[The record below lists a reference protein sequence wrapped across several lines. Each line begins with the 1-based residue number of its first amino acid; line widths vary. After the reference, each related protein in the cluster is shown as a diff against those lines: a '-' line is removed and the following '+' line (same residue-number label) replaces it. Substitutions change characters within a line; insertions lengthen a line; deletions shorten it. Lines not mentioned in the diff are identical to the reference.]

1 MLKTPG
7 MTIFRWINCLSMK
20 LSIQHNIPDS
30 EHKDL
35 AVSFARYFV
44 AADFSS
50 LRSVLSEDVYIIIYD
65 RERKDG
71 IESVLDYFKDW
82 QTRVGDSFECEV
94 RWSAQ
99 FAQPEIYFTSSKY
112 KQAYILGIENL
123 KIRRMMLTPCSF
135 SGVGFSIDETPY
147 NLGFIES
154 NANKETA
161 PLSNHFFCPIC
172 GKSSETLEW
181 SKGVIFKD
189 GPGWG
194 NKTGLMVNA
203 SICPDCQVV
212 CEVSPNRKERY
223 CLTMTHEQ
231 QEKADAAMS
240 EKERSE
246 YVGNTMGNKKPLF
259 RSLLK
264 PLTNELSRFGMRFH
278 ELLDK
283 IVASHTPDLVFSMLD
298 KLTLTDGPLNLHVA
312 SDETHDIGDEPYF
325 FIGEGERRE
334 YKIYKYLKTS
344 ASVEAAWQIYLLNT
358 AHTVM
363 PVFWHGCYIVREFI
377 FDEGSL
383 NDYIPL
389 ECYDISGLSRENL
402 LLPKIV
408 LSPDGHTADV
418 FCTYWNDW
426 KGLMRDH
433 IQITFLRNGKVKLTE
448 IEPLCL
454 FQYNCGICF

>member
-1 MLKTPG
+1 
-7 MTIFRWINCLSMK
+7 MK

-30 EHKDL
+30 EQKDL

-50 LRSVLSEDVYIIIYD
+50 LRSVLSDDVYIIIYD

-82 QTRVGDSFECEV
+82 QTRVGNSFDCEV

-99 FAQPEIYFTSSKY
+99 FSQPEIYFTSDKY
-112 KQAYILGIENL
+112 KQAYILGIENS
-123 KIRRMMLTPCSF
+123 KIKRILLTPCSF
-135 SGVGFSIDETPY
+135 SGVGFSINETPY
-147 NLGFIES
+147 NIGFIEA
-154 NANKETA
+154 NASKETE
-161 PLSNHFFCPIC
+161 PLPNHFFCPIC
-172 GKSSETLEW
+172 GKGSEKLEW

-189 GPGWG
+189 GRDWG
-194 NKTGLMVNA
+194 KKTGMMVNA
-203 SICPDCQVV
+203 SICPDCQIV

-223 CLTMTHEQ
+223 CLTMTREH

-240 EKERSE
+240 EEERSK
-246 YVGNTMGNKKPLF
+246 YVNHTMGNKKPLF
-259 RSLLK
+259 KSILESH
-264 PLTNELSRFGMRFH
+264 TNELSQFGMRFH

-283 IVASHTPDLVFSMLD
+283 VVASHAPYLVFSMLD
-298 KLTLTDGPLNLHVA
+298 KITLTDGPLNLHVA
-312 SDETHDIGDEPYF
+312 SDETHDIGDESYF
-325 FIGEGERRE
+325 FIGDGEDCQ
-334 YKIYKYLKTS
+334 YKIYKYLKTT

-363 PVFWHGCYIVREFI
+363 PVFWHGGYIVRKFI
-377 FDEGSL
+377 FDEAYL

-402 LLPKIV
+402 LLPKVV

-448 IEPLCL
+448 IAPFCL
-454 FQYNCGICF
+454 FQYHCGICF